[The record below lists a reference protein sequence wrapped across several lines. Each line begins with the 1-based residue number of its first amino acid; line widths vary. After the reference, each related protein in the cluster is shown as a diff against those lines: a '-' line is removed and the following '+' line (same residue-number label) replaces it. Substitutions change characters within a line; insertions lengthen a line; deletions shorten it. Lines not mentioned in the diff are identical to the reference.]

1 MTARRFLILLTL
13 GVLTWSGIGPFDRA
27 TWWMEV
33 VPVMIALPILMATH
47 RRFPLTLITLTGL
60 TFFGVILM
68 VGGHTTYARVPI
80 GFWVQDAFDLSRNH
94 FDRFGHFFQGFVP
107 ALLVRELLL
116 RTSPLRRGAWLFF
129 LVSATALAISAS
141 YELIEWLAA
150 ILGGEAA
157 TDFLGTQG
165 DVWDTQWDMFLALCG
180 SILAQLTLAR
190 WQDRQMASLP
200 NTMI

>member
-1 MTARRFLILLTL
+1 
-13 GVLTWSGIGPFDRA
+13 
-27 TWWMEV
+27 MEV

-47 RRFPLTLITLTGL
+47 RRFPLSIVTLAGL

-80 GFWVQDAFDLSRNH
+80 GFWVADAFDLSRNH

-107 ALLVRELLL
+107 ALLARELLL
-116 RTSPLRRGAWLFF
+116 RTSPLQRGGWLFF
-129 LVSATALAISAS
+129 LVCSVALAISAS

-150 ILGGEAA
+150 ILGGDAA

-190 WQDRQMASLP
+190 MQDRQMADEHRP
-200 NTMI
+200 